1 MGDLAPSQTIHNHGW
16 TEPYTHEMGE
26 PSFIGNSEVP
36 LSQTPIAK
44 GKGCEANE
52 LTGVP
57 RW

>member
-36 LSQTPIAK
+36 LS
-44 GKGCEANE
+44 
-52 LTGVP
+52 
-57 RW
+57 